1 MMIKYTKEQKQF
13 LIDNNYLTPAQ
24 ELADMFN
31 KKFGTNITKTNI
43 KNFRGNNHLSSGLT
57 GQFEKGH
64 KPHNKGKKWDEYM
77 SKEGQANSRKTT
89 FKKGNIPK
97 QHRPVGSERI
107 NIDGYIEIKVK
118 EPNKWDLKH
127 RVIYRQ
133 KYGEI
138 PKGYNVIFLDGNKEN
153 LDISNLKVISKH
165 DNLIMNE
172 NNLRFNDKELT
183 ESAYLIAQIEKKRRS
198 LKNERL

>member
-1 MMIKYTKEQKQF
+1 MNRYTKEQKQF
-13 LIDNNYLTPAQ
+13 LIDNNHLTPAK

-31 KKFGTNITKTNI
+31 KKFGTNITKNNI

-64 KPHNKGKKWDEYM
+64 KTHNKGKKWDEYM
-77 SKEGQANSRKTT
+77 SKEKQENCRKTT

-97 QHRPVGSERI
+97 NHRIVGSERI
-107 NIDGYIEIKVK
+107 SKDGYIEIKVA
-118 EPNKWDLKH
+118 EPNKWKYKH
-127 RVIYRQ
+127 RVIYE
-133 KYGEI
+133 KYYGKI
-138 PKGYNVIFLDGNKEN
+138 PKGYNVIFLDGNKQN

-172 NNLRFNDKELT
+172 NNLRFNDKALT
-183 ESAYLIAQIEKKRRS
+183 ESAYLIAKIENKNRK

>member
-1 MMIKYTKEQKQF
+1 MIKYTQEQRQF
-13 LIDNNYLTPAQ
+13 LIDNNYLTPAK

-31 KKFGTNITKTNI
+31 KKFNTNITKKNI
-43 KNFRGNNHLSSGLT
+43 KYFRHNNHLSSGLT
-57 GQFEKGH
+57 GYFEKGH
-64 KPHNKGKKWDEYM
+64 KPHNKDKKWDEYM
-77 SKEGQANSRKTT
+77 PKEKQEKCRKTT

-97 QHRPVGSERI
+97 NHKPIGSERI
-107 NIDGYIEIKVK
+107 NIDGYIEIKVQ

-127 RVIYRQ
+127 RIIYKQ

-138 PKGYNVIFLDGNKEN
+138 PKGYNVIFLDGNKQN
-153 LDISNLKVISKH
+153 LDISNLKAISKH

-183 ESAYLIAQIEKKRRS
+183 ESAYLIAQIENKRRS
-198 LKNERL
+198 LKK

>member
-1 MMIKYTKEQKQF
+1 MIRYTKEQKQF
-13 LIDNNYLTPAQ
+13 LIDNNHLTPAK

-64 KPHNKGKKWDEYM
+64 KTHNKGKKWDEYM
-77 SKEGQANSRKTT
+77 SKEKQENCRKTI

-97 QHRPVGSERI
+97 NHREVGSERI
-107 NIDGYIEIKVK
+107 SKDGYIEIKVE
-118 EPNKWDLKH
+118 EPNKWKYKH
-127 RVIYRQ
+127 RLIYENY
-133 KYGEI
+133 YGKI
-138 PKGYNVIFLDGNKEN
+138 SKGYNVIFLDGNKLN
-153 LDISNLKVISKH
+153 IDIKNLKTISKH

-172 NNLRFNDKELT
+172 KKLRYKNKELT
-183 ESAYLIAQIEKKRRS
+183 ESAYLIAKIENKHRK

>member
-1 MMIKYTKEQKQF
+1 MIKYTQEQRKF
-13 LIDNNYLTPAQ
+13 LIDNNYLTPAK

-31 KKFGTNITKTNI
+31 KKFGTNLTRANI

-64 KPHNKGKKWDEYM
+64 KTHNKGKKWDEYM
-77 SKEGQANSRKTT
+77 SKEKQEKCRKTT

-97 QHRPVGSERI
+97 NHKPIGSERI
-107 NIDGYIEIKVK
+107 NIDGYIEIKVQ

-127 RVIYRQ
+127 RIIYKQ

-138 PKGYNVIFLDGNKEN
+138 PKGYNVIFLDSNKQN
-153 LDISNLKVISKH
+153 LDISNLKAISKH

-183 ESAYLIAQIEKKRRS
+183 ESAYLIAQIENKRRS
-198 LKNERL
+198 LKK